1 MHQTGLFSG
10 RMGMSVVLLCL
21 GVFSLSL
28 SFGCTPT
35 PKPYNPPGKTTWA
48 PEGCRAVPADNPVL
62 GPRSHYRNL
71 HADAVG
77 SDEVSIALA
86 PVFQPEW
93 VAEPETFVV
102 TGPVFDKAGNVYFAP
117 LYPAEEVLLIS
128 LNPDDGSRRWSIPGT
143 GGGGGTPMVLT
154 DPADPGEEIVYLGT
168 KERALAV
175 RTDGTVLWDVST
187 GLALTGEL
195 AGDAAFGVNYLPQA
209 DAVVGLTGDGHIY
222 VLDRATGEQLLSA
235 PHALPGE
242 TSPSTD
248 PYGQLPPAMLQAILE
263 AVRAEI
269 TLLVGG
275 LPPDTDLREL
285 SDVLMGGKT
294 EVANFFSI
302 DPHTGR
308 IWVAATAPDGEDG
321 SVDGISEF
329 GALYGLDLVPHGPG
343 FEVQEACHRYF
354 EGGTGSTPALRTDG
368 TRVYVGDSVGNLI
381 AMDRD
386 CNDLWALNVG
396 SQIKG
401 SVGVSSDNGEL
412 YVLTGPDIVQ
422 ITDIGTEAVEEWRA
436 QLDMYRPGLGQ
447 VNVSTNLYSIAA
459 NGIGFQA
466 GSGFRMEGL
475 GTLPLTVGM
484 GVLDRATGRIRYFVD
499 GFEHTVSV
507 ISTGPDGAM
516 YIGHSPVERAIARA
530 LFPGLAGPLVGG
542 IGKYAPR
549 RLDLLVRDAA
559 CAAADRAANANAVR
573 GVCPSSASADL
584 VQIRELIE
592 QALGA
597 GNRAMAD
604 GDLTAAQWGLLETS
618 LLAAVANLSLDTL
631 DEARQHLDI
640 TCGFFP

>member
-1 MHQTGLFSG
+1 V
-10 RMGMSVVLLCL
+10 SVALLIL
-21 GVFSLSL
+21 SVFSLSL

-35 PKPYNPPGKTTWA
+35 PKAYDPPGKTTWA
-48 PEGCRAVPADNPVL
+48 PEGCRAVPTDNPVL
-62 GPRSHYRNL
+62 GTRSHFRNL

-102 TGPVFDKAGNVYFAP
+102 TGPVFDKEGNVYFAP
-117 LYPAEEVLLIS
+117 LYPAEQVLLIS

-143 GGGGGTPMVLT
+143 GGGGGAPMVLT
-154 DPADPGEEIVYLGT
+154 DPGNPGQEIVYLGT

-175 RTDGTVLWDVST
+175 RSDGTVLWNVST

-209 DAVVGLTGDGHIY
+209 DAVVGLTGDGHIFA
-222 VLDRATGEQLLSA
+222 LDRATGEQLLAA
-235 PHALPGE
+235 PHSLPGE
-242 TSPSTD
+242 ISPSTN
-248 PYGQLPPAMLQAILE
+248 PYGQLPPAVLDALLE

-269 TLLVGG
+269 TPLLGG

-285 SDVLMGGKT
+285 SDVLLGGKT

-308 IWVAATAPDGEDG
+308 IWVAATAPDSEDG

-329 GALYGLDLVPHGPG
+329 GALYGLDLVPDGPR
-343 FEVQEACHRYF
+343 FEIQEACHRYF
-354 EGGTGSTPALRTDG
+354 EGGTGSTPALRPDG

-386 CNDLWALNVG
+386 CNDLWTLNVG

-401 SVGVSSDNGEL
+401 SVGVSSDNGEI
-412 YVLTGPDIVQ
+412 YVLAGPDIVQ
-422 ITDIGTEAVEEWRA
+422 VTDMGAAAVEEWRA
-436 QLDMYRPGLGQ
+436 QLDMYHPGLGQ
-447 VNVSTNLYSIAA
+447 VNLSTNLYSIAA

-466 GSGFRMEGL
+466 GSGPHIEGI
-475 GTLPLTVGM
+475 GPLPLTVGM
-484 GVLDRATGRIRYFVD
+484 GVLDRTTGRIRYFVD

-516 YIGHSPVERAIARA
+516 YIGHSPVGRAIARA
-530 LFPGLAGPLVGG
+530 LFQDLARPLVGG

-549 RLDLLVRDAA
+549 RHDLLVRDAA
-559 CAAADRAANANAVR
+559 CAAARRAANAHD
-573 GVCPSSASADL
+573 VCVMCPGSASADIE
-584 VQIRELIE
+584 QIRELIA
-592 QALGA
+592 QCRSAA
-597 GNRAMAD
+597 VRAIDD
-604 GDLTAAQWGLLETS
+604 GDLTGAVWGLIDTS
-618 LLAAVANLSLDTL
+618 IAAAEENLAIGTL
-631 DEARQHLDI
+631 DVAADHLSDI
-640 TCGFFP
+640 CGFFP